1 MDDETNKSTSSA
13 RGRQTETYLFSKLCC
28 PKSRQVLHEENNQLV
43 SADGAFRYTVSSADI
58 PLFAESFLSA
68 NAERQR
74 AHYDRVA
81 AKYVE
86 NLSYPH
92 TLEYLKYLDAMFLEK
107 MGDASLT
114 DVAEICCGH
123 GELLTLLNRNDIR
136 GIGIDVSSNM
146 LEFAR
151 IKHKDSK
158 NFIFVQGDA
167 TQLPLQDMQ
176 FSSVFMFGG
185 IHHVPDR
192 RALFSE
198 VFRILR
204 PGGRF
209 YFREPVSDFFLWRW
223 LRAIIYSIS
232 PALDAQTERP
242 LVWKETVP
250 LLQQAGFRLQ
260 SWNTYG
266 FFGFC
271 LFMNSDVL
279 IFNRLFRFIPGI
291 RLLTRGAVK
300 LDDLIVRIPWLSR
313 AGLQVIGV
321 AEKPLQLSK

>member
-1 MDDETNKSTSSA
+1 M
-13 RGRQTETYLFSKLCC
+13 TEKNTIPATEHQEDNYLLGKLCC
-28 PKSRQVLHEENNQLV
+28 PNSHQALHKVRDQLV
-43 SADGAFRYTVSSADI
+43 SADGVYRYASSSTGI

-74 AHYDRVA
+74 THYDKVA

-92 TLEYLKYLDAMFLEK
+92 TMEYLKYLDRMFLDQI
-107 MGDASLT
+107 GNANLS

-123 GELLTLLNRNDIR
+123 GELLTLLARNDIC
-136 GIGIDVSSNM
+136 GIGVDVSSNM
-146 LEFAR
+146 LEFACE
-151 IKHKDSK
+151 KHKESK

-167 TQLPLQDMQ
+167 TNLPLQNAQ
-176 FSSVFMFGG
+176 FDSVFMFGG

-192 RALFSE
+192 SALFSE
-198 VFRILR
+198 VFRILK

-223 LRAIIYSIS
+223 LRTIIYFVS
-232 PALDAQTERP
+232 PALDAETERP
-242 LVWKETVP
+242 LLWKETVP
-250 LLQQAGFRLQ
+250 LLEMTGFRLE

-266 FFGFC
+266 FLGFC
-271 LFMNSDVL
+271 FFMNSDVL
-279 IFNRLFRFIPGI
+279 VFNRLFRFIPGI
-291 RLLTRGAVK
+291 RSITRLAVSLDDFVVK
-300 LDDLIVRIPWLSR
+300 LPGLSR

-321 AEKPLQLSK
+321 AEKPSQASK